1 MLLPCRFGLWWYYGF
16 INVKKEN
23 ARANGIILYDS
34 SKEDLEQVQVQAE
47 ANSINS
53 KSENRYTTSL
63 FYIQY

>member
-1 MLLPCRFGLWWYYGF
+1 MKGYTFTACSAFALSVWTMVVLWLY
-16 INVKKEN
+16 KREEREN

-53 KSENRYTTSL
+53 KSEK
-63 FYIQY
+63 

>member
-1 MLLPCRFGLWWYYGF
+1 
-16 INVKKEN
+16 EN

-53 KSENRYTTSL
+53 KSEK
-63 FYIQY
+63 

>member
-1 MLLPCRFGLWWYYGF
+1 MVVLWLY
-16 INVKKEN
+16 KREEREN